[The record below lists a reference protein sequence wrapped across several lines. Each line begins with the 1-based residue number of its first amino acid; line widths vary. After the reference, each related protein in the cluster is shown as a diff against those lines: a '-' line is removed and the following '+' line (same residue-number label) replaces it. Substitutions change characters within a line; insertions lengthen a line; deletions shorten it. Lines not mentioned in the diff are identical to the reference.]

1 MKSSPP
7 SKPFAKRSLGQNF
20 LIDERIIGRIV
31 DELHLMRDELV
42 IEIGPGRG
50 ALTTELIDR
59 GNRVAAVELDR
70 NLVPLLTRKFA
81 GHSEFSVIEGDAL
94 EVDFEMLIGPTYG
107 RPVKLIANLPYNI
120 STAILQRLIGF
131 RAQFSEMVLMLQLE
145 VVERITAK
153 PGDSERGFLTVL
165 LEAYFESEK
174 LFDVPRTAFEPVPKV
189 TSAVVRLARRPT
201 ELVTD
206 EARFRELVSAAFRQK
221 RKTLLNNFKADPR
234 FPDPAEML
242 AKAGI
247 DPRARAE
254 SLSIEDWRRLLGAI
268 A

>member
-1 MKSSPP
+1 M
-7 SKPFAKRSLGQNF
+7 
-20 LIDERIIGRIV
+20 
-31 DELHLMRDELV
+31 
-42 IEIGPGRG
+42 
-50 ALTTELIDR
+50 
-59 GNRVAAVELDR
+59 
-70 NLVPLLTRKFA
+70 
-81 GHSEFSVIEGDAL
+81 
-94 EVDFEMLIGPTYG
+94 
-107 RPVKLIANLPYNI
+107 
-120 STAILQRLIGF
+120 
-131 RAQFSEMVLMLQLE
+131 
-145 VVERITAK
+145 
-153 PGDSERGFLTVL
+153 
-165 LEAYFESEK
+165 
-174 LFDVPRTAFEPVPKV
+174 PKV